1 MHLLMKKIQH
11 LFIFLAS
18 ATMMAQ
24 FPCDGGS
31 SFGFPCDG
39 YFMQSKL
46 YLSQMD
52 AGDGNDSWGWT
63 DPTNGKEYALVGLD
77 NGTAFIDISDPV
89 NIVYLGKLPTHTSPS
104 IWRDIKVYNNYAYIV
119 SEAGGHGMQVF
130 DLTRLRNVANPPETF
145 TADAHYN
152 EFGSAH
158 NIAINQATGFAYA
171 IGTGTYNG
179 GPHFINLS
187 NPLNPTPA
195 GGYSGSGYTHDAQ
208 VIIYDGP
215 DPDHQ
220 GKEIYVGSNES
231 QVVIV
236 DVTNK
241 NNPQLISSINYGS
254 VDYTHQSWL
263 TEDLNY
269 LLIGDE
275 LDENAFGFNTRTIIA
290 DVSDLDN
297 PFYFFQYFGNIA
309 SIDHNGYVKGNR
321 YYLSN
326 YSGGMRVIDISNI
339 ANQEM
344 TEIGYFDT
352 FPANDNVNFSGTWN
366 VYPFFASGNIIISG
380 EGGFT
385 LVKSENFSI
394 DDQSI
399 DMFSMSPNPANNSVT
414 MRSTSTPI
422 SSVVACNLLGQKVL
436 SVNNFNQQELN
447 LDVSQLNTG
456 VYLVT
461 VNNAQTLKL
470 VIE

>member
-1 MHLLMKKIQH
+1 MKKFS
-11 LFIFLAS
+11 FIIALLTS

-24 FPCDGGS
+24 FPCEGGS
-31 SFGFPCDG
+31 SFGFPCEG

-46 YLSQMD
+46 YLSQMS

-89 NIVYLGKLPTHTSPS
+89 NAIYLGKLATHTSPS
-104 IWRDIKVYNNYAYIV
+104 IWRDIKVYNNYAFIV

-145 TADAHYN
+145 TEDAHYN
-152 EFGSAH
+152 AFGSAH
-158 NIAINQATGFAYA
+158 NIVINEETGFAYA
-171 IGTGTYNG
+171 VGTGTFNG
-179 GPHFINLS
+179 GPHFINIA

-195 GGYSGSGYTHDAQ
+195 GGYSNSGYTHDAQ

-215 DPDHQ
+215 DDDYQ
-220 GKEIYVGSNES
+220 GQEIYVGSNEN

-241 NNPQLISSINYGS
+241 NNPQLISTINYGS

-263 TEDLNY
+263 TEDRSF

-275 LDENAFGFNTRTIIA
+275 LDENAFGFNTRTIVA
-290 DVSDLDN
+290 NVADLDN

-309 SIDHNGYVKGNR
+309 SIDHNGYVKGDR
-321 YYLSN
+321 YYLAN

-339 ANQEM
+339 ANQQM

-352 FPANDNVNFSGTWN
+352 FPANDNVNFNGTWN
-366 VYPFFASGNIIISG
+366 VYPYFASGNIVISG

-385 LVKSENFSI
+385 LVKSENFGLE
-394 DDQSI
+394 DQDI
-399 DMFSMSPNPANNSVT
+399 QAFTMSPNPANDFVVL
-414 MRSTSTPI
+414 RSASTPI
-422 SSVVACNLLGQKVL
+422 NSIVVHNLLGQEVL
-436 SVNNFNQQELN
+436 SLNGFDQQEFN
-447 LDVSQLNTG
+447 LDISHLNSG
-456 VYLVT
+456 VYMIT
-461 VNNAQTLKL
+461 INNLQTLKL
-470 VIE
+470 VAE

>member
-1 MHLLMKKIQH
+1 MKKFS
-11 LFIFLAS
+11 FIIALLAS
-18 ATMMAQ
+18 TAMMAQ

-31 SFGFPCDG
+31 SFGFPCEG

-46 YLSQMD
+46 YLSQMS

-89 NIVYLGKLPTHTSPS
+89 NVVYLGKLPTHTSPS
-104 IWRDIKVYNNYAYIV
+104 IWRDIKVYNNYAFIV

-145 TADAHYN
+145 TEDAHYN
-152 EFGSAH
+152 AFGSAH
-158 NIAINQATGFAYA
+158 NIVINEETGFAYA
-171 IGTGTYNG
+171 VGTGTYNG
-179 GPHFINLS
+179 GAHFINIT

-195 GGYSGSGYTHDAQ
+195 GGYAGSGYTHDAQ

-215 DPDHQ
+215 DADYQ
-220 GKEIYVGSNES
+220 GQEIYVGSNEN

-236 DVTNK
+236 NVTNK
-241 NNPQLISSINYGS
+241 NNPQLISTINYGS

-263 TEDLNY
+263 TEDRSF

-275 LDENAFGFNTRTIIA
+275 LDENAFGFNTRTIVA
-290 DVSDLDN
+290 NVADLDN

-309 SIDHNGYVKGNR
+309 CIDHNGYVKGDR
-321 YYLSN
+321 YYLAN

-339 ANQEM
+339 ANQQM

-352 FPANDNVNFSGTWN
+352 FPANDNVNFNGTWN
-366 VYPFFASGNIIISG
+366 VYPYFASGNIVISG

-385 LVKSENFSI
+385 LVKSENFGLE
-394 DDQSI
+394 DQSI
-399 DMFSMSPNPANNSVT
+399 KTFSMSPNPATDFVTLRGVQDPINSV
-414 MRSTSTPI
+414 
-422 SSVVACNLLGQKVL
+422 VVYNLLGQEVL
-436 SVNNFNQQELN
+436 SQNRFDQQEVSLDIRHLN
-447 LDVSQLNTG
+447 SG
-456 VYLVT
+456 VYVLT
-461 VNNAQTLKL
+461 INNSQSQKL

>member
-1 MHLLMKKIQH
+1 MKKFS
-11 LFIFLAS
+11 FIIALLTS

-24 FPCDGGS
+24 FPCECGS
-31 SFGFPCDG
+31 SFGFPCEG

-46 YLSQMD
+46 YLSQMS

-89 NIVYLGKLPTHTSPS
+89 NAIYLGKLATHTSPS
-104 IWRDIKVYNNYAYIV
+104 IWRDIKVYNNYAFIV

-145 TADAHYN
+145 TEDAHYN
-152 EFGSAH
+152 AFGSAH
-158 NIAINQATGFAYA
+158 NIVINEETGFAYA
-171 IGTGTYNG
+171 VGTGTFNG
-179 GPHFINLS
+179 GPHFINIA

-195 GGYSGSGYTHDAQ
+195 GGYSNSGYTHDAQ

-215 DPDHQ
+215 DADYQ
-220 GKEIYVGSNES
+220 GQEIYVGSNEN

-241 NNPQLISSINYGS
+241 NNPQLISTINYGS

-263 TEDLNY
+263 TEDRSF

-275 LDENAFGFNTRTIIA
+275 LDENAFGFNTRTIVA
-290 DVSDLDN
+290 NVADLDN

-309 SIDHNGYVKGNR
+309 SIDHNGYVKGDR
-321 YYLSN
+321 YYLAN

-339 ANQEM
+339 ANQQM

-352 FPANDNVNFSGTWN
+352 FPANDNVNFNGTWN
-366 VYPFFASGNIIISG
+366 VYPYFASGNIVISG

-385 LVKSENFSI
+385 LVKSENFGLE
-394 DDQSI
+394 DQDI
-399 DMFSMSPNPANNSVT
+399 QAFTMSPNPANDFVVL
-414 MRSTSTPI
+414 RSASTPI
-422 SSVVACNLLGQKVL
+422 NSIVVHNLLGQEVL
-436 SVNNFNQQELN
+436 SLNGFDQQEFN
-447 LDVSQLNTG
+447 LDISHLNSG
-456 VYLVT
+456 VYMIT
-461 VNNAQTLKL
+461 INNLQTLKL
-470 VIE
+470 VAE

>member
-1 MHLLMKKIQH
+1 MKNINFLLAV
-11 LFIFLAS
+11 LTT

-24 FPCDGGS
+24 YPCDGGS

-63 DPTNGKEYALVGLD
+63 DPTTGKEYALVGLD

-104 IWRDIKVYNNYAYIV
+104 IWRDIKVYNNYAFIV

-145 TADAHYN
+145 TEDTHYN

-158 NIAINQATGFAYA
+158 NIVINEETGYAYA
-171 IGTGTYNG
+171 VGTGTYNG
-179 GPHFINLS
+179 GAHFIDIS
-187 NPLNPTPA
+187 DPLNPDQA

-220 GKEIYVGSNES
+220 GKEIYVGSNENE
-231 QVVIV
+231 VVIV

-241 NNPQLISSINYGS
+241 NNPQLISTISYGS

-263 TEDLNY
+263 TEDLSY

-275 LDENAFGFNTRTIIA
+275 LDENAFGFNTRTIVA
-290 DVSDLDN
+290 NVSDLDN

-352 FPANDNVNFSGTWN
+352 FPANDNVNFKGTWN
-366 VYPFFASGNIIISG
+366 VYPFFASGNIVISG

-385 LVKSENFSI
+385 LVKSENFGRE
-394 DDQSI
+394 DQS
-399 DMFSMSPNPANNSVT
+399 MKSFSISPNPAQDNVLLRSIQDPINSVV
-414 MRSTSTPI
+414 I
-422 SSVVACNLLGQKVL
+422 YNILGQKVL
-436 SVNNFNQQELN
+436 SLSQFDQQEVN
-447 LDVSQLNTG
+447 LDVSQLKSG
-456 VYLVT
+456 VYVLQI
-461 VNNAQTLKL
+461 NDKQSQKL
-470 VIE
+470 IVE

>member
-1 MHLLMKKIQH
+1 MKKFS
-11 LFIFLAS
+11 FIIALLTS

-24 FPCDGGS
+24 FPCEGGS
-31 SFGFPCDG
+31 SFGFPCEG

-46 YLSQMD
+46 YLSQMS

-89 NIVYLGKLPTHTSPS
+89 NAIYLGKLATHTSPS
-104 IWRDIKVYNNYAYIV
+104 IWRDIKVYNNYAFIV

-145 TADAHYN
+145 TEDAHYN
-152 EFGSAH
+152 AFGSAH
-158 NIAINQATGFAYA
+158 NIAINEETGFAYA
-171 IGTGTYNG
+171 VGTGTFNG
-179 GPHFINLS
+179 GPHFINIA

-195 GGYSGSGYTHDAQ
+195 GGYSNSGYTHDAQ

-215 DPDHQ
+215 DADYQ
-220 GKEIYVGSNES
+220 GQEIYVGSNEN

-236 DVTNK
+236 NVTNK
-241 NNPQLISSINYGS
+241 NNPQLISTINYGS

-263 TEDLNY
+263 TEDRSF

-275 LDENAFGFNTRTIIA
+275 LDENAFGFNTRTIVA
-290 DVSDLDN
+290 NVADLDN

-309 SIDHNGYVKGNR
+309 SIDHNGYVKGDR
-321 YYLSN
+321 YYLAN

-339 ANQEM
+339 ANQQM

-352 FPANDNVNFSGTWN
+352 FPANDNVNFNGTWN
-366 VYPFFASGNIIISG
+366 VYPYFASGNIVISG

-385 LVKSENFSI
+385 LVKSENFGLE
-394 DDQSI
+394 DQDI
-399 DMFSMSPNPANNSVT
+399 QAFTMSPNPANDFVVL
-414 MRSTSTPI
+414 RSASTPI
-422 SSVVACNLLGQKVL
+422 NSIVVHNLLGQEVL
-436 SVNNFNQQELN
+436 SLNGFDQQEFN
-447 LDVSQLNTG
+447 LDISHLNSG
-456 VYLVT
+456 VYMIT
-461 VNNAQTLKL
+461 INNLQTLKL
-470 VIE
+470 VAE

>member
-1 MHLLMKKIQH
+1 MKKFS
-11 LFIFLAS
+11 FIIPLLTS

-24 FPCDGGS
+24 FPCEGGS
-31 SFGFPCDG
+31 SFGFPCEG

-46 YLSQMD
+46 YLSQMS

-89 NIVYLGKLPTHTSPS
+89 NAIYLGKLATHTSPS
-104 IWRDIKVYNNYAYIV
+104 IWRDIKVYNNYAFIV

-145 TADAHYN
+145 TEDAHYN
-152 EFGSAH
+152 AFGSAH
-158 NIAINQATGFAYA
+158 NIVINEETGFAYA
-171 IGTGTYNG
+171 VGTGTFNG
-179 GPHFINLS
+179 GPHFINIA

-195 GGYSGSGYTHDAQ
+195 GGYSDSGYTHDAQ

-215 DPDHQ
+215 DADYQ
-220 GKEIYVGSNES
+220 GQEIYVGSNEN

-236 DVTNK
+236 NVTNK
-241 NNPQLISSINYGS
+241 NNPQLISTINYGS

-263 TEDLNY
+263 TEDRSF

-275 LDENAFGFNTRTIIA
+275 LDENAFGFNTRTIVA
-290 DVSDLDN
+290 NVADLDN

-309 SIDHNGYVKGNR
+309 SIDHNGYVKGDR
-321 YYLSN
+321 YYLAN

-339 ANQEM
+339 ANQQM

-352 FPANDNVNFSGTWN
+352 FPANDNVNFNGTWN
-366 VYPFFASGNIIISG
+366 VYPYFASGNIVISG

-385 LVKSENFSI
+385 LVKSENFGLE
-394 DDQSI
+394 DQDI
-399 DMFSMSPNPANNSVT
+399 QAFTMSPNPANDFVVL
-414 MRSTSTPI
+414 RSASTPI
-422 SSVVACNLLGQKVL
+422 NSIVVHNLLGQEVL
-436 SVNNFNQQELN
+436 SLNGFDQQEFN
-447 LDVSQLNTG
+447 LDISHLNSG
-456 VYLVT
+456 VYMIT
-461 VNNAQTLKL
+461 INNLQTLKL
-470 VIE
+470 VAE

>member
-1 MHLLMKKIQH
+1 MRKINLIVALLVT
-11 LFIFLAS
+11 
-18 ATMMAQ
+18 ATMTAQ

-31 SFGFPCDG
+31 SFGYPCDG

-46 YLSQMD
+46 FLAQMD

-63 DPTNGKEYALVGLD
+63 DPTSGKEYALVGLD

-104 IWRDIKVYNNYAYIV
+104 IWRDIKVYNNYAFIV

-145 TADAHYN
+145 TADAHYGQ
-152 EFGSAH
+152 FGNAH
-158 NIAINQATGFAYA
+158 NLVINQQTAYA
-171 IGTGTYNG
+171 YAVGTSTFSG
-179 GPHFINLS
+179 GAHFIDIS
-187 NPLNPTPA
+187 DPLNPTPA

-208 VIIYDGP
+208 VVIYDGP

-220 GKEIYVGSNES
+220 GREIYVGSNENE
-231 QVVIV
+231 VVIV

-241 NNPQLISSINYGS
+241 NNPQLLSTINYGS

-263 TEDLNY
+263 TEDLSY

-290 DVSDLDN
+290 DVSDLDA

-321 YYLSN
+321 YYLAN

-339 ANQEM
+339 ANQQM

-352 FPANDNVNFSGTWN
+352 FPANDNVNFNGTWN
-366 VYPFFASGNIIISG
+366 VYPFFESGNIVISG

-385 LVKSENFSI
+385 LVKSENFSL
-394 DDQSI
+394 DDQTLET
-399 DMFSMSPNPANNSVT
+399 FTMSPTPTKDFVT
-414 MRSTSTPI
+414 LRSKKQPI
-422 SSVVACNLLGQKVL
+422 SSIEVHNLLGQKVMSTQL
-436 SVNNFNQQELN
+436 FDQQEVR
-447 LDVSQLNTG
+447 LDVSHLTSG
-456 VYLVT
+456 IYLVT
-461 VNNAQTLKL
+461 VDNKQSLKL
-470 VIE
+470 VID

>member
-1 MHLLMKKIQH
+1 MKKFS
-11 LFIFLAS
+11 FIIALLTS

-24 FPCDGGS
+24 FPCEGGS
-31 SFGFPCDG
+31 SFGFPCEG

-46 YLSQMD
+46 YLSQMS

-89 NIVYLGKLPTHTSPS
+89 NAIYLGKLATHTSPS
-104 IWRDIKVYNNYAYIV
+104 IWRDIKVYNNYAFIV

-145 TADAHYN
+145 TEDAHYN
-152 EFGSAH
+152 AFGSAH
-158 NIAINQATGFAYA
+158 NIVINEETGFANA
-171 IGTGTYNG
+171 VGTGTFNG
-179 GPHFINLS
+179 GPHFINIA

-195 GGYSGSGYTHDAQ
+195 GGYSDSGYTHDAQ

-215 DPDHQ
+215 DADYQ
-220 GKEIYVGSNES
+220 GQEIYVGSNEN

-236 DVTNK
+236 NVTNK
-241 NNPQLISSINYGS
+241 NNPQLISTINYGS

-263 TEDLNY
+263 TEDRSF

-275 LDENAFGFNTRTIIA
+275 LDENAFGFNTRTIVA
-290 DVSDLDN
+290 NVADLDN

-309 SIDHNGYVKGNR
+309 SIDHNGYVKGDR
-321 YYLSN
+321 YYLAN

-339 ANQEM
+339 ANQQM

-352 FPANDNVNFSGTWN
+352 FPANDNVNFNGTWN
-366 VYPFFASGNIIISG
+366 VYPYFASGNIVISG

-385 LVKSENFSI
+385 LVKSTNLGANDLQQEG
-394 DDQSI
+394 
-399 DMFSMSPNPANNSVT
+399 FSMVPNPAQSMVNIKVPNT
-414 MRSTSTPI
+414 A
-422 SSVVACNLLGQKVL
+422 VAQINIHNMLGQLVMNHEG
-436 SVNNFNQQELN
+436 SGQQEIS
-447 LDVSQLNTG
+447 LDVTSLTAG
-456 VYLVT
+456 IYLVT
-461 VNNAQTLKL
+461 VNGNTSKKL
-470 VIE
+470 VIQ

>member
-1 MHLLMKKIQH
+1 MKKFS
-11 LFIFLAS
+11 FIIALLSS

-31 SFGFPCDG
+31 SFGFPCEG

-46 YLSQMD
+46 YLSQMS

-89 NIVYLGKLPTHTSPS
+89 NVVYLGKLPTHTSPS
-104 IWRDIKVYNNYAYIV
+104 IWRDIKVYNNYAFIV

-145 TADAHYN
+145 TEDAHYN
-152 EFGSAH
+152 AFGSAH
-158 NIAINQATGFAYA
+158 NIVINEETGFAYA
-171 IGTGTYNG
+171 VGTGTFNG
-179 GPHFINLS
+179 GPHFINIA

-195 GGYSGSGYTHDAQ
+195 GGYSDSGYTHDAQ

-215 DPDHQ
+215 DADYQ
-220 GKEIYVGSNES
+220 GQEIYVGSNEN

-236 DVTNK
+236 NVTNK
-241 NNPQLISSINYGS
+241 NNPQLISTINYGS

-263 TEDLNY
+263 TEDRSF

-275 LDENAFGFNTRTIIA
+275 LDENAFGFNTRTIVA
-290 DVSDLDN
+290 NVADLDN

-309 SIDHNGYVKGNR
+309 SIDHNGYVKGDR
-321 YYLSN
+321 YYLAN

-339 ANQEM
+339 ANQQM

-352 FPANDNVNFSGTWN
+352 FPANDNVNFNGTRN
-366 VYPFFASGNIIISG
+366 VYPYFASGNIVISG

-385 LVKSENFSI
+385 LVKSENFGLE
-394 DDQSI
+394 DQDI
-399 DMFSMSPNPANNSVT
+399 QAFTLSPNPANDFVVL
-414 MRSTSTPI
+414 RSPSTPI
-422 SSVVACNLLGQKVL
+422 NSIVVHNLLGQEVL
-436 SVNNFNQQELN
+436 SLNGFDQQEFN
-447 LDVSQLNTG
+447 LDISHLNSG
-456 VYLVT
+456 VYMIT
-461 VNNAQTLKL
+461 INNLQTLKL
-470 VIE
+470 VAE

>member
-1 MHLLMKKIQH
+1 MKNINFLLAV
-11 LFIFLAS
+11 LTT

-24 FPCDGGS
+24 YPCDGGS

-63 DPTNGKEYALVGLD
+63 DPTTGKEYALVGLD

-104 IWRDIKVYNNYAYIV
+104 IWRDIKVYNNYAFIV

-145 TADAHYN
+145 TEDTHYN

-158 NIAINQATGFAYA
+158 NIVINEETGYAYA
-171 IGTGTYNG
+171 VGTGTYNG
-179 GPHFINLS
+179 GAHFIDIS
-187 NPLNPTPA
+187 DPLNPDQA

-220 GKEIYVGSNES
+220 GKEIYVGSNENE
-231 QVVIV
+231 VVIV

-241 NNPQLISSINYGS
+241 NNPQLISTISYGS

-263 TEDLNY
+263 TEDLSY

-275 LDENAFGFNTRTIIA
+275 LDENAFGFNTRTIVA
-290 DVSDLDN
+290 NVSDLDN

-352 FPANDNVNFSGTWN
+352 FPANDNVNFKGTWN
-366 VYPFFASGNIIISG
+366 VYPFFASGNIVISG

-385 LVKSENFSI
+385 LVKSENFGLE
-394 DDQSI
+394 DQSI
-399 DMFSMSPNPANNSVT
+399 KTFSMSPNPAKDFVTLRSIQDPINSV
-414 MRSTSTPI
+414 
-422 SSVVACNLLGQKVL
+422 VVYNLLGQEVL
-436 SVNNFNQQELN
+436 SLNRFDQQEVSLDIRHLN
-447 LDVSQLNTG
+447 SG
-456 VYLVT
+456 VYVLT
-461 VNNAQTLKL
+461 INNTQSQKL